1 MVCKFRKSQRIE
13 KKIVAVVYG
22 DAPHDALVPHKS
34 PERVV
39 LFVLFLRRFPAS
51 EQNVWMSGNRFCKSV
66 VTLVNSSTPAKFGS
80 LANGARCEHAVQFL
94 LQISVTE
101 YSI

>member
-22 DAPHDALVPHKS
+22 DAHTMPSSLINRQNVLSSSYFFSVGS
-34 PERVV
+34 PPV
-39 LFVLFLRRFPAS
+39 S
-51 EQNVWMSGNRFCKSV
+51 QNVWMSGNRFCKSV